1 MNPYSSSLYIAK
13 KFARNLVT
21 AENIFQ
27 KSCYRNVDFKIKQN
41 SNITNAVMQLSSLYI
56 GCLAVVNEE
65 NNLIGVFSEGD
76 FINKVASQ
84 RKNTD
89 TTQVKDVCTMAPN
102 IIVAKKT
109 DSLDSVMSKMMFKNL
124 RHILLVDDTDTKFI
138 GMISIRDVVKEINK
152 KNKDTITRLSDFH
165 IGKGGFFGS
174 E

>member
-1 MNPYSSSLYIAK
+1 
-13 KFARNLVT
+13 
-21 AENIFQ
+21 
-27 KSCYRNVDFKIKQN
+27 
-41 SNITNAVMQLSSLYI
+41 
-56 GCLAVVNEE
+56 
-65 NNLIGVFSEGD
+65 
-76 FINKVASQ
+76 
-84 RKNTD
+84 
-89 TTQVKDVCTMAPN
+89 MAPN